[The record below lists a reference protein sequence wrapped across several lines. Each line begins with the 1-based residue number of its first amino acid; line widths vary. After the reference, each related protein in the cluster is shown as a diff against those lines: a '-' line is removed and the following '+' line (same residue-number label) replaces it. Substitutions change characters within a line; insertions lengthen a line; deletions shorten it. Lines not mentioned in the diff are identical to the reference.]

1 MRELMLELLTWA
13 PFEKLVPG
21 EEKYIDG
28 ILSGSCNPPPPQ
40 AKFHELFSGFYD
52 YYVQCKKLENAM
64 KTKNAKKIKDAEK
77 AKDAERSRYISKLR
91 AWKAKNGRAH
101 LPVLYK
107 KICFYL
113 MVKEGFSESDFM
125 AQIGSHVSRIR
136 KWGISAQFRKYAETD
151 TYSTIKIFRNG
162 VKKEYI
168 VSTVKQLYYEAGR
181 QVYDKAEAD
190 RQVSES
196 KAQFEKEPT
205 TLKDPP
211 WFVQYSMKLNNLPQ
225 FVDVFAGS
233 ASVAASVVTEG
244 CPPPIVNDKDPV
256 MVCFAWSFVHRKSEL
271 QKRIA
276 DFHDYVINQELKNLS
291 YDADDYERH
300 NKNPTIHNS
309 AKVLDEPRTRWL
321 HEEVYHE
328 DIATL
333 KMLAQR
339 YQEFIMRIRSSYK
352 DVKNVLDLSDRDK
365 LRDIINSNKLSTR
378 SITQIEEDILDYA
391 LALFYYYSFAPGGP
405 TGNAYH
411 EFYINASSY
420 FSYLNRLVNLDAIKK
435 EPEEPKAHT
444 LAELQLVKNKR
455 EDVKAHKL
463 AALQLEASSLIL
475 ESKGH
480 FSRYLQKAKFYSKD
494 FRELLE
500 ITPSDAIYYWDS
512 PYYLTTGY
520 DVDFSDEDH
529 KDMLD
534 ILRGEKFKKF
544 KWIFSMQYNISY
556 RYWCTTGKDEAER
569 KKQTCII
576 RDYGDY
582 YRGFYAPF
590 QLAADQRTYYVPV
603 DAPMEAAEN
612 LYVILFDFDKVKE
625 KWPEM
630 RTETTEMLVVNFN
643 PLRTIPLHDSAVVY
657 PFDLFLK
664 CANEKKDYQDIV
676 KRAVAW
682 RKSNIESKYTNEVPV

>member
-1 MRELMLELLTWA
+1 MKELMLELLTYE
-13 PFEKLVPG
+13 PFEKFLP
-21 EEKYIDG
+21 EEKTYICE
-28 ILSGSCNPPPPQ
+28 ILSGNDNPPPSL
-40 AKFHELFSGFYD
+40 AKFHKLFLDFY
-52 YYVQCKKLENAM
+52 YCVQRGAF
-64 KTKNAKKIKDAEK
+64 D
-77 AKDAERSRYISKLR
+77 DVDWLR
-91 AWKAKNGRAH
+91 QWKAAYGRAR
-101 LPVLYK
+101 LPLLFK

-113 MVKEGFSESDFM
+113 MVKGTRSESDFM
-125 AQIGSHVSRIR
+125 GQIGLQVSRIK

-256 MVCFAWSFVHRKSEL
+256 MVCFAWAFVHCKSEL
-271 QKRIA
+271 RKRIA
-276 DFHDYVINQELKNLS
+276 DFHNYVINQELKDLS
-291 YDADDYERH
+291 YDEDDYEGH

-339 YQEFIMRIRSSYK
+339 YQEFIMRIRSSYI
-352 DVKNVLDLSDRDK
+352 DVANVLALNDRDREE
-365 LRDIINSNKLSTR
+365 LRRKFQFNELSPH
-378 SITQIEEDILDYA
+378 SITQIEDVLDYA
-391 LALFYYYSFAPGGP
+391 LAIFYYYSFEPGGQ

-411 EFYINASSY
+411 ECYISASSY
-420 FSYLNRLVNLDAIKK
+420 FSYLNRLVNLDAISR
-435 EPEEPKAHT
+435 E
-444 LAELQLVKNKR
+444 V
-455 EDVKAHKL
+455 EDVKAHILAKL
-463 AALQLEASSLIL
+463 EFEASSLIL
-475 ESKGH
+475 ESTGH
-480 FSRYLQKAKFYSKD
+480 FSRYLQDAKFYSED
-494 FRELLE
+494 FKELLK
-500 ITPSDAIYYWDS
+500 ITHSDAVYYWDS

-520 DVDFSDEDH
+520 DVDFSDKAH

-534 ILRGEKFKKF
+534 ILRDATF
-544 KWIFSMQYNISY
+544 KWIFSMQYNLSY
-556 RYWCTTGKDEAER
+556 RYWCADKDKAKR
-569 KKQTCII
+569 KKQPCII

-590 QLAADQRTYYVPV
+590 QLAADQRTYYVPA
-603 DAPMEAAEN
+603 DAPMEDAEN
-612 LYVILFDFDKVKE
+612 LYVILFDFDKVKK
-625 KWPEM
+625 KWPKM

-664 CANEKKDYQDIV
+664 CADETKDYQDIAKAYKDIV
-676 KRAVAW
+676 KDYKDIVKNYKDIVKNAYQDIVKKAVDW
-682 RKSNIESKYTNEVPV
+682 RKANVESKYTNEAPV

>member
-1 MRELMLELLTWA
+1 MKELMLELLTYE
-13 PFEKLVPG
+13 PYKKLVSG
-21 EEKYIDG
+21 EEEYIQE
-28 ILSGSCNPPPPQ
+28 ILAGNDNPPPSL
-40 AKFHELFSGFYD
+40 AKFHELFLGFHYC
-52 YYVQCKKLENAM
+52 VQRKVFDDVDWL
-64 KTKNAKKIKDAEK
+64 
-77 AKDAERSRYISKLR
+77 LQ
-91 AWKAKNGRAH
+91 WKAAYGH
-101 LPVLYK
+101 DGLPLFFK

-113 MVKEGFSESDFM
+113 MVKGPLSGSVFM
-125 AQIGSHVSRIR
+125 KRIGLQVSCLR
-136 KWGISAQFRKYAETD
+136 KWGTSAQFRKYAETD

-162 VKKEYI
+162 VKKKYI
-168 VSTVKQLYYEAGR
+168 VSAVKQLYYEAGR

-190 RQVSES
+190 RQESES
-196 KAQFEKEPT
+196 KAQSEKEPT
-205 TLKDPP
+205 ALKDPP
-211 WFVQYSMKLNNLPQ
+211 WFVKHSMKLNNLPQ

-244 CPPPIVNDKDPV
+244 CPPPVVNDFDSAI
-256 MVCFAWSFVHRKSEL
+256 VCFDWAFVHRKSEL
-271 QKRIA
+271 RKRIA
-276 DFHDYVINQELKNLS
+276 DFHNYVINQELEDLS
-291 YDADDYERH
+291 YNEDDYERH

-309 AKVLDEPRTRWL
+309 EKVLDEPRTRWL

-333 KMLAQR
+333 KMLAKR
-339 YQEFIMRIRSSYK
+339 YQDFIMRIRSSYK
-352 DVKNVLDLSDRDK
+352 DVEKVLDLCNRNN
-365 LRDIINSNKLSTR
+365 LRHTNFNQR
-378 SITQIEEDILDYA
+378 SPHSIAQIEDVLDYA

-420 FSYLNRLVNLDAIKK
+420 FSYLNRLVKLNAIKR
-435 EPEEPKAHT
+435 AS
-444 LAELQLVKNKR
+444 

-463 AALQLEASSLIL
+463 AELQLEASSLIL
-475 ESKGH
+475 ESTGH
-480 FSRYLQKAKFYSKD
+480 FSRYLQKAEFYSKD
-494 FRELLE
+494 FRKLLE
-500 ITPSDAIYYWDS
+500 ITPPDAIYYWDS

-520 DVDFSDEDH
+520 DVGFSDEDH

-534 ILRGEKFKKF
+534 ILRAKEF
-544 KWIFSMQYNISY
+544 KWIFSMQYNLSY
-556 RYWCTTGKDEAER
+556 RYWCTTDKDEAER
-569 KKQTCII
+569 KKQPCII

-590 QLAADQRTYYVPV
+590 QLAADQRTYYVPG

-664 CANEKKDYQDIV
+664 CANEKKDYPDIV

-682 RKSNIESKYTNEVPV
+682 RKSNIENEYTNKVPV